1 MRARFN
7 KSKGTTLIEV
17 LVSISI
23 FSIVSIPLSM
33 TVISSIENNK
43 KGEYKQYAV
52 TSAQQI
58 IEELRANNTTTPNIV
73 TINTDSP
80 HNLNFLKTEVPST
93 GHDISYL
100 VSDQNVGNGLT
111 ANVTFERKLPY
122 EIATTASNDVNY
134 DLSIQMDKDSI
145 IVTGT
150 NSAGI
155 TGDTVYSLTDDID
168 GTQISNLKICNNAEN
183 TIQFLNNDTNK
194 ILGTY
199 KPFNFL
205 TDGLID
211 NIKIS
216 YLPNYGPNT
225 IYLENNATTSLSVY
239 IFKQDN
245 ENENTY
251 ANLNGTIK
259 FYDNLSNPPVA
270 VDSTSGIYD
279 IKVDIY
285 KMENTNKVE
294 VYTTNTSISLG
305 T

>member
-23 FSIVSIPLSM
+23 FSVVSIPLSM
-33 TVISSIENNK
+33 TVISAIQNNK
-43 KGEYKQYAV
+43 KAEYKQYAV
-52 TSAQQI
+52 ASAQQI
-58 IEELRANNTTTPNIV
+58 IEGLRANNTTTPNIV
-73 TINTDSP
+73 TINTDIT
-80 HNLNFLKTEVPST
+80 HNLSFLKTEVPST

-122 EIATTASNDVNY
+122 ESATTTSNEINY
-134 DLSIQMDKDSI
+134 DLCIQMDKDSI

-150 NSAGI
+150 NSNGN
-155 TGDTVYSLTDDID
+155 TGGTVYSLTDDLD
-168 GTQISNLKICNNAEN
+168 NTKISNLKICNNVEN
-183 TIQFLNNDTNK
+183 TIQLIDNDTNK
-194 ILGTY
+194 VLGTY
-199 KPFNFL
+199 KPFNLL
-205 TDGLID
+205 TDALID

-216 YLPNYGPNT
+216 YLPNYGTHT
-225 IYLENNATTSLSVY
+225 IYLENNATNSLSVY

-245 ENENTY
+245 ENGNTY
-251 ANLNGTIK
+251 TNSKGTIK
-259 FYDNLSNPPVA
+259 FYDNLSNQPVA
-270 VDSTSGIYD
+270 DDNTSGIYD
-279 IKVDIY
+279 IRVDIY
-285 KMENTNKVE
+285 KMENSNKVE